1 MRKNTLWFLLL
12 GVGAVAVIAG
22 VILLASGGG
31 SPSDAAAPVEPS
43 RIEHVEGS
51 NVTRI
56 VLSAD
61 GARRLDLQT
70 APVAPLPGGQR
81 TSMPYAAL
89 LYDANGETWTYVRT
103 RRLTFQRQP
112 VVVDTITG
120 DRVILTRGP
129 AAGSFVVVVGSQELL
144 GVESGVEDE

>member
-1 MRKNTLWFLLL
+1 MRTTIRWIAL
-12 GVGAVAVIAG
+12 GIAGGAVLIVG

-31 SPSDAAAPVEPS
+31 TPSNAATPEEAARVVHQP
-43 RIEHVEGS
+43 GS
-51 NVTRI
+51 GAATV

-61 GARRLDLQT
+61 GARRLDLRT
-70 APVAPLPGGQR
+70 ARITSAANG

-89 LYDANGETWTYVRT
+89 LYDANGQTYAYVQIKP
-103 RRLTFQRQP
+103 LTFERER

-120 DRVILTRGP
+120 DRVLLKRGP
-129 AAGSFVVVVGSQELL
+129 RTGSAVVVVGSQELL